1 MRDRAA
7 ERERT
12 RPDVNERVVYSSPF
26 VPAELIAAHGFVPDR
41 AVPRRR
47 SAPPEGVC
55 PYAQAFADGVR
66 AGEGA
71 AAAVFT
77 TACDQMRRAVETVQG
92 RDAPP
97 LFLLN
102 VPHTWQTAGA
112 RRYYA
117 AEIDRLSRFLCA
129 LGGASPADDD
139 LARVMREHDDARRAG
154 VAASGGRTAP
164 AGAAVPLAVIGGPLS
179 ADDRALFDLIARA
192 GGAVVLDAT
201 EHGER
206 ALPLPFDRRRL
217 DGDPRGELAAAYF
230 DGIQDAARR
239 PNTELY
245 RWLKTRL
252 AARAVRGIVFTHY
265 AWCDTWHA
273 EAARMREWARL
284 PFLCLELAG
293 EAGAAP
299 VLGGR
304 VEAFVEA
311 VRCAP

>member
-1 MRDRAA
+1 MHPGVSGRI
-7 ERERT
+7 
-12 RPDVNERVVYSSPF
+12 VYSSPF
-26 VPAELIAAHGFVPDR
+26 VPAELIAAHGFVPER
-41 AVPRRR
+41 TIPRRR

-55 PYAQAFADGVR
+55 PFAQAFADSVG
-66 AGEGA
+66 AGTGA
-71 AAAVFT
+71 AAAIFT
-77 TACDQMRRAVETVQG
+77 TMCDQMRRAVETVRG

-97 LFLLN
+97 LFVLN

-117 AEIDRLSRFLCA
+117 AELDRLGRFLQG
-129 LGGASPADDD
+129 LGGVPTADAD

-154 VAASGGRTAP
+154 AASAAGGVTP
-164 AGAAVPLAVIGGPLS
+164 GDGAAPVAVVGGPLS
-179 ADDRALFDLIARA
+179 AGDRVLFDCIARA

-217 DGDPRGELAAAYF
+217 GGDPRGELAAAYF
-230 DGIQDAARR
+230 DGIVDAGRR

-245 RWLKTRL
+245 RWLKARL
-252 AARAVRGIVFTHY
+252 AARAVRGIVFAHY
-265 AWCDTWHA
+265 AWCDAWHA

-284 PFLCLELAG
+284 PFLCLELTG
-293 EAGAAP
+293 EAGAAA
-299 VLGGR
+299 VLAHR
-304 VEAFVEA
+304 VEAFVET